1 MTHHDDARFD
11 DLLAQLGDGDTKDL
25 FRRLLERG
33 MQELIDAELTA
44 TIGAELHE
52 RTDTRTNQRNGAR
65 ERTLS
70 TPAGDIELRIPKLRV
85 GSFFPSLLEP
95 RRRVD
100 QALWAVIMT
109 AYITGTSTR
118 KVDDLVRALGC
129 ESGVSKSTC
138 QPDLQGHRRRSRR
151 VPHPTA
157 RSPRDA
163 LRVPGRDLHQ
173 GPQQPSHRRRAPSS
187 SRPRSPSTGTVK
199 CSASMSATPKT
210 KCSGPR
216 SCARCATAASTGVRL
231 VISDAHAGLK
241 ASIAR
246 VFAGASWQRC
256 KVHLARNILATV
268 NHAHKDM
275 VAATVRTIH
284 AQPDA
289 EATRAQLHA
298 VVGMLEDRFPKAAE
312 ILAAAEGDVTAYA
325 AFPRAHWRKISSH
338 EPARA
343 DQQRDQAPLERGRD
357 LPRRRLG
364 DPPRRRRP
372 VGATRRMG
380 RRRTPLPQRRIH
392 GPHRPTP
399 QGGEHHRT
407 TPNSRPPKIG
417 RTKPR
422 VTDLL
427 PPHHGTRPP
436 TTRAIC
442 VPPTARPGWLPLPA
456 DIS

>member
-1 MTHHDDARFD
+1 MTHHDDARLD
-11 DLLAQLGDGDTKDL
+11 DLLAHLGDGDSKDL
-25 FRRLLERG
+25 FRTLLQRG

-52 RTDTRTNQRNGAR
+52 RTDTRSNQRNGGR
-65 ERTLS
+65 SRTLS

-129 ESGVSKSTC
+129 ESGVSKSTVSRIC
-138 QPDLQGHRRRSRR
+138 KGIDDEVAVFRTRPLGHVAMPYVYLDATYIKARKHHRIVSRA
-151 VPHPTA
+151 V
-157 RSPRDA
+157 
-163 LRVPGRDLHQ
+163 V
-173 GPQQPSHRRRAPSS
+173 
-187 SRPRSPSTGTVK
+187 V
-199 CSASMSATPKT
+199 
-210 KCSGPR
+210 
-216 SCARCATAASTGVRL
+216 ATAVTVDGNREVLGVDVGDSEDEVFWTAFLRTLRERGLDGVRL

-246 VFAGASWQRC
+246 VFAGATWQRC
-256 KVHLARNILATV
+256 KVHLARNVLATV

-312 ILAAAEGDVTAYA
+312 ILSAAEGDVTAYA
-325 AFPRAHWRKISSH
+325 SFPKAHWRKISSTN
-338 EPARA
+338 
-343 DQQRDQAPLERGRD
+343 PLERINKEIK
-357 LPRRRLG
+357 RRSNVVGIFPDDHSVIRL
-364 DPPRRRRP
+364 
-372 VGATRRMG
+372 VGAVLLEQHDEWAVAERRYLSEESMALIDQHLEVN
-380 RRRTPLPQRRIH
+380 TPVENP
-392 GPHRPTP
+392 
-399 QGGEHHRT
+399 E
-407 TPNSRPPKIG
+407 
-417 RTKPR
+417 
-422 VTDLL
+422 
-427 PPHHGTRPP
+427 
-436 TTRAIC
+436 
-442 VPPTARPGWLPLPA
+442 LPA
-456 DIS
+456 A

>member
-11 DLLAQLGDGDTKDL
+11 DLVAQLGDGDSRDL

-33 MQELIDAELTA
+33 MQQLIDAELTA

-109 AYITGTSTR
+109 AYVTGTRRGKSMTWSKRWAATSGCRSRRCRGSARASTTTSPCSAPGR
-118 KVDDLVRALGC
+118 SIIWRCRTCIWTRPTSRPATTIASSPAL
-129 ESGVSKSTC
+129 SWS
-138 QPDLQGHRRRSRR
+138 RRRS
-151 VPHPTA
+151 PPTA
-157 RSPRDA
+157 
-163 LRVPGRDLHQ
+163 
-173 GPQQPSHRRRAPSS
+173 
-187 SRPRSPSTGTVK
+187 TVK
-199 CSASMSATPKT
+199 CSASMSVTPKT
-210 KCSGPR
+210 RCSGPR
-216 SCARCATAASTGVRL
+216 SCARFRDRGLDGVKL

-256 KVHLARNILATV
+256 KVHLARNVLATV

-289 EATRAQLHA
+289 EATRTQLHA
-298 VVGMLEDRFPKAAE
+298 VVAMLEERFPKAAE
-312 ILAAAEGDVTAYA
+312 ILANAEADVTAYA
-325 AFPRAHWRKISSH
+325 VFPKAHWRKISSTN
-338 EPARA
+338 PF
-343 DQQRDQAPLERGRD
+343 ERINKEIK
-357 LPRRRLG
+357 RRSNVVGIFPNDASVIRL
-364 DPPRRRRP
+364 
-372 VGATRRMG
+372 VGAVLLEQHDEWAVAERRYLSEESMAHIDQH
-380 RRRTPLPQRRIH
+380 LK
-392 GPHRPTP
+392 
-399 QGGEHHRT
+399 EVT
-407 TPNSRPPKIG
+407 T
-417 RTKPR
+417 
-422 VTDLL
+422 TDN
-427 PPHHGTRPP
+427 PE
-436 TTRAIC
+436 
-442 VPPTARPGWLPLPA
+442 LPA
-456 DIS
+456 A